1 MGSIEN
7 SIIIIL
13 DNINDVYDY
22 FKLGIINNPFTLY
35 STKFIVN
42 DEIRK
47 SDNIEQHSIR
57 IWKSNTLFN
66 YWYNDL
72 HTSQFV
78 AALDYS
84 IRENDIKIEY
94 LSVNDDE
101 CCYTQKPIS
110 QTESEE
116 MIRALVDYIRE
127 TAKKEYK
134 TKVII
139 DVHSNLRIY
148 NKSYKNEGFQ
158 LTGRKCEDN
167 PYWEEVELIVS

>member
-7 SIIIIL
+7 CIIL
-13 DNINDVYDY
+13 NNIKDVYDY
-22 FKLGIINNPFTLY
+22 FKLGSINNPFTFY
-35 STKFIVN
+35 STKFIIN

-47 SDNIEQHSIR
+47 SDNIEKHSIR

-66 YWYNDL
+66 YWYNE
-72 HTSQFV
+72 HHSSQFV
-78 AALDYS
+78 AALDYN

-110 QTESEE
+110 QNESEE
-116 MIRALVDYIRE
+116 MIRALVDYMRK
-127 TAKKEYK
+127 TATELGKP
-134 TKVII
+134 KVII

-167 PYWEEVELIVS
+167 PYWEEVEMTVS